1 MAKVAVPVAGD
12 QFSEHFG
19 AAEGFLIFESQ
30 GEGEDG
36 LVEHRFPAPAHQ
48 PGAFPAWLR
57 SLGVSAVLAGGMGPR
72 AQQMLHSAGIDLVL
86 GISGGTPRR
95 LVESYLK
102 GELVSQGSSCE
113 GHHVHLC
120 HGHDR

>member
-1 MAKVAVPVAGD
+1 MVKIAVPVAGE
-12 QFSEHFG
+12 QFCEHFG
-19 AAEGFLIFESQ
+19 AAEGFYIFESD
-30 GEGEDG
+30 GEDR
-36 LVEHRFPAPAHQ
+36 LMEHRFPAPAHQ

-72 AQQMLHSAGIDLVL
+72 AQQMLQSAGIDLVL

-95 LVESYLK
+95 LVQSFLK

-113 GHHVHLC
+113 GHSLHLC
-120 HGHDR
+120 HDHER